1 MLVLDELAIDLGRL
15 APARFL
21 ALSRMM
27 NFGCVDTDVAHLL
40 DTVREPYVDRVA
52 VDDADDRTFER
63 RRLGARNASDPGE
76 KNDERKE
83 PGAARQCAHSATL
96 SPRSP
101 WCQHLDTM
109 PKKQASFA
117 VGPRPTRPGG
127 APPRATRSAP

>member
-1 MLVLDELAIDLGRL
+1 REQPAVSITRLNVELETHVHVLDELTFDFGRPSP
-15 APARFL
+15 APLL
-21 ALSRMM
+21 ALSRIM
-27 NFGCVDTDVAHLL
+27 NFGCVATDVASLL
-40 DTVREPYVDRVA
+40 DTVRQPYVDRVA

-109 PKKQASFA
+109 PN
-117 VGPRPTRPGG
+117 RN
-127 APPRATRSAP
+127 